1 MFSINGKEFIW
12 KALMSLIGITLISFG
27 AALSQTMNMGLD
39 PFTAINTGASE
50 LLGFTLGNFQL
61 FVNAAILAIILFF
74 DRKIIG
80 WGTIFNLV
88 LVGYMIEFFISMLES
103 FIDPTQFAFIVQ
115 LLITVVAILIFT
127 FGVALYMDADL
138 GVSPYDAIAPVI
150 TDRVSASYKTV
161 RMIQDIVVVIT
172 AWILGGPVG
181 VSTFITGFLAGPLI
195 DFFSNRFTR
204 KLSDKVEEKA

>member
-12 KALMSLIGITLISFG
+12 KALMSLMGITLISFG

-50 LLGFTLGNFQL
+50 LLGFTLGNYQL

-161 RMIQDIVVVIT
+161 RMIQDIIVVIT

-195 DFFSNRFTR
+195 DFFSNRFTS

>member
-50 LLGFTLGNFQL
+50 LLGFTLGNYQL

-181 VSTFITGFLAGPLI
+181 VSTFITGFMAGPLI

>member
-27 AALSQTMNMGLD
+27 SALSQTMNMGLD

-50 LLGFTLGNFQL
+50 LLGFTLGNYQL

-161 RMIQDIVVVIT
+161 RIIQDIVVVII

-204 KLSDKVEEKA
+204 KLSDKVEAKA

>member
-50 LLGFTLGNFQL
+50 LLGFTLGNYQL

-115 LLITVVAILIFT
+115 LLITVVAIIIFT

-150 TDRVSASYKTV
+150 TDRVSANYKTV

-204 KLSDKVEEKA
+204 KLSDKVEAKA